1 MTMLR
6 KSFFL
11 PLFLTGCVVT
21 PPQFSIP
28 EQVNFQ
34 GKIYQKV
41 TQNQLDEMQQ
51 SLFLLKE
58 SSKDPNNWQQGILLF
73 TDKNSQQ
80 KSLADRVELRQQ
92 TFAKQSDTK
101 AKVAIVGDEL
111 QSQVLYPPT
120 ERFNDYQLEVTR
132 GRNSQCGYSQMQFS
146 DKRSVSAKNLQ
157 NPTAYI
163 KDLQQMAW
171 QFSQL
176 AWQIECN

>member
-1 MTMLR
+1 MIMLR

-21 PPQFSIP
+21 TPQFSIP

-34 GKIYQKV
+34 GKTYQKV

-58 SSKDPNNWQQGILLF
+58 SSQDPNNWQQGILLF
-73 TDKNSQQ
+73 TDKNSQK

-92 TFAKQSDTK
+92 TFAKQPDTK
-101 AKVAIVGDEL
+101 AEVAVVGDEL

-132 GRNSQCGYSQMQFS
+132 GRNSQCG
-146 DKRSVSAKNLQ
+146 
-157 NPTAYI
+157 
-163 KDLQQMAW
+163 
-171 QFSQL
+171 
-176 AWQIECN
+176 